1 MSEPEEII
9 DAVVGELAYEK
20 GFARAEGAGERRS
33 DTGGGRP
40 GAFFD
45 EPLVRQNGL
54 CGLRAR
60 QTGAARTLCS

>member
-54 CGLRAR
+54 CDCAR
-60 QTGAARTLCS
+60 GKNGAARTLCS